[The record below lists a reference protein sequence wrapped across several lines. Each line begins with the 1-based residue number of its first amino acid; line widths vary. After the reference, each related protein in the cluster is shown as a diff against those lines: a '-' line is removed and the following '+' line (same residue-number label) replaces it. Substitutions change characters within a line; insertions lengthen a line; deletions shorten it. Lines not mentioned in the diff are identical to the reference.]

1 MSNTI
6 LIHKKGN
13 TDDASNFR
21 PITLEPI
28 LLKVMTSH
36 IQIRIFTFLVE
47 NNYVETKI
55 HKGFWSNIS
64 GTIEHTELLT
74 NILKHAKNKQQQLI
88 VSVFDLKNAFGEA
101 HHNLIKTDLK
111 CHHIPPCIINLINS
125 LYSDYFISITTKDFI
140 TNSI

>member
-1 MSNTI
+1 
-6 LIHKKGN
+6 
-13 TDDASNFR
+13 
-21 PITLEPI
+21 
-28 LLKVMTSH
+28 MTSH

-88 VSVFDLKNAFGEA
+88 VSVFYLKNAFGEA

-140 TNSI
+140 TNPIKVNCGFLQGDCLSPLLFNLCVNTLIMSIES